1 MTNTSKILIAIGAG
15 LAIGGIL
22 GILFAPDKGSVTRNK
37 IAESPGVLADKIKN
51 KVKIGKEKL
60 GEVLDKVNDKIGEMV

>member
-1 MTNTSKILIAIGAG
+1 MTNTSKILVALGAG

-22 GILFAPDKGSVTRNK
+22 GVLFAPEKGTVTRHK
-37 IAESPGVLADKIKN
+37 IAESPKELADKIKS

-60 GEVLDKVNDKIGEMV
+60 DEALSRVNDEINELV